1 MARPVRSG
9 GLIWKERV
17 GGSMKYDVIVVGGG
31 AAGSVLAGRLAEDP
45 ATSVLLLEAGNDYPD
60 LGNLPDEIK
69 FGHTRFAESPD
80 SEHNWALRGTITEEQ
95 GEIHVAQG
103 KVIGGGSSIN
113 GQAMQRGLPEDFD
126 SWASLGND
134 EWSYAKVLPFYR
146 KMERDLD
153 IQDDFH
159 GTEGPMP
166 VRRRQS
172 GPGPDIQKAFRAAC
186 LEAGFGTTDD
196 TNGPNPSG
204 VGVSP
209 TNNLDGVRMSAAIT
223 HLSPMRHRLNLTVRG
238 GVFVRK
244 ILFEG
249 ARAAGVEA
257 ESGGEIFALQAD
269 RVILS
274 AGAIRSPQILMLSGI
289 GPKEQLEQFGIPL
302 VQELPGVGQ
311 GLWNHLS
318 VHATFKVKD
327 GKTLTDGLDA
337 PHFSMHYTSAGS
349 SEANDMLL
357 RTSTV
362 VDEREERVRGVRTKY
377 LTGDVPPERAARMSC
392 TLGLP
397 KGSGYVRLASADPGV
412 QPSFNYCYLQHPDD
426 VRRVREGLRMGIS
439 LLESEAYKDV
449 VDHLISPTRDILADD
464 ALDQWMRQ
472 TVGTARHVSGTCRMG
487 PDSDPTAVVD
497 QYCRVKGVEGL
508 WVVDAS
514 VMPRIPR
521 SGGIHPTVIMV
532 AERVVDWIAETE
544 RNAAEARV
552 RELEA
557 ELRRLRDG

>member
-1 MARPVRSG
+1 
-9 GLIWKERV
+9 
-17 GGSMKYDVIVVGGG
+17 MKYDVIIVGGG

-45 ATSVLLLEAGNDYPD
+45 NTSVLLLEAGNDYPD
-60 LGNLPDEIK
+60 PANFPDEIR

-146 KMERDLD
+146 KMEHDLD

-172 GPGPDIQKAFRAAC
+172 GQAPDIQKAFYAAC
-186 LEAGFGTTDD
+186 LEAGFGATDD

-204 VGVSP
+204 IGVSP

-244 ILFEG
+244 VLFEG
-249 ARAAGVEA
+249 SKAVGVEA
-257 ESGGEIFALQAD
+257 ESGGEVFTLEAD
-269 RVILS
+269 RVVLS
-274 AGAIRSPQILMLSGI
+274 AGAIRSPQLLMLSGI
-289 GPKEQLEQFGIPL
+289 GPKGDLDQFGIPL

-311 GLWNHLS
+311 GLWNHLTS
-318 VHATFKVKD
+318 HATFKVKD
-327 GKTLTDGLDA
+327 GITLNAGLDA
-337 PHFSMHYTSAGS
+337 PHFSVHYTSDGS
-349 SEANDMLL
+349 REANDMVL
-357 RTSTV
+357 RTSSV
-362 VDEREERVRGVRTKY
+362 VDEREERNPGVRTRY
-377 LTGDVPPERAARMSC
+377 LTGNVPPDRAARISC

-397 KGSGYVRLASADPGV
+397 DGSGYVRLASADPGV
-412 QPSFNYCYLQHPDD
+412 QPAFNYCYLQNPHDM
-426 VRRVREGLRMGIS
+426 RRVREGLRFGIS
-439 LLESEAYKDV
+439 LLESAAYKDV
-449 VDHLISPTRDILADD
+449 VDHRITPTDDILADD
-464 ALDQWMRQ
+464 DALDHWIRQ
-472 TVGTARHVSGTCRMG
+472 NVGTARHVSGTCKMG
-487 PDSDPTAVVD
+487 PDSDPMTVVD
-497 QYCRVKGVEGL
+497 QYCRVKGIQGL
-508 WVVDAS
+508 CVVDAS
-514 VMPRIPR
+514 IMPRIPR

-532 AERVVDWIAETE
+532 AERAVDWIA
-544 RNAAEARV
+544 A
-552 RELEA
+552 
-557 ELRRLRDG
+557 G